1 MGALSIGAVSR
12 AAPSLEPRPGRRRG
26 HLARAALLYAL
37 LALGFFA
44 LPLGGDLSHRLI
56 ARDDLDPSLLIW
68 MLAWWPH
75 ALTHGLNP
83 LLTHAIF
90 YPEGYN
96 LAWATSMPLPAVL
109 LAPITLTA
117 GPVLSY
123 NLLSLLCPALSA
135 WTAYLLARELTGRT
149 VPSLVAGYL
158 FGFSPYVIGH
168 LETSPN
174 LAMVALVPV
183 AVLLCVRRLRG
194 ELPARR
200 FVIALTATLVAQF
213 LISTEVLLTGALFGL
228 IALGL
233 GALLG
238 ARGGRE
244 LGRLLGTCLLAA
256 LAAAVLVSPY
266 LYVFI
271 TGPHYP
277 PTATGF
283 SSDLLTF
290 VLPRGVVALG
300 TSAGPA
306 LPHAGFEGYLGL
318 PLIAIV
324 LLATL
329 AGRGDRG
336 TRLLAAAF
344 AAAVIASLGSPLWV
358 AGHRTGIPLPWAVV
372 SGLPVLRYVLPARL
386 IVFAV
391 LPAAL
396 LAARI
401 LAGLDRPPVAARRW
415 ADRRGARVAAATLVV
430 LAVVVIV
437 PAVGTRSFNTPIADP
452 PFFARGLYARV
463 LHRGDHLLTIPA
475 LGPGQRWLADAG
487 FPVDLS
493 TGSGGQGL
501 PASFT
506 RYPVWDAMIAF
517 PYRLPADYPAALRR
531 FLAAKRV
538 TVIVVANGVPGPW
551 VRLFGSLRIV
561 PRHIGGVTL
570 YRVSGSTG

>member
-1 MGALSIGAVSR
+1 VGALRIGGVLR
-12 AAPSLEPRPGRRRG
+12 APAARKPRPGRRHG
-26 HLARAALLYAL
+26 HLARAAALYTL

-90 YPEGYN
+90 YPDGYN
-96 LAWATSMPLPAVL
+96 LTWATSMPLPAVL
-109 LAPITLTA
+109 LSPLTLTG

-123 NLLSLLCPALSA
+123 NVLSLLCPALSA
-135 WTAYLLARELTGRT
+135 WTAYMLARELTGRT
-149 VPSLVAGYL
+149 LPSLVAGYL

-194 ELPARR
+194 ELTERR
-200 FVIALTATLVAQF
+200 FLAALTATLVAQF

-228 IALGL
+228 TALAL
-233 GALLG
+233 AALLG
-238 ARGGRE
+238 VGSRRE
-244 LGRLLGTCLLAA
+244 LWRLLGTCLLTG

-266 LYVFI
+266 LYVFL

-283 SSDLLTF
+283 SSDLLSF

-300 TSAGPA
+300 TTAGPM

-324 LLATL
+324 LVATF
-329 AGRGDRG
+329 AGRRDRS

-344 AAAVIASLGSPLWV
+344 AAAVIASLGSPLWI
-358 AGHRTGIPLPWAVV
+358 AGHRTGIALPWAVV
-372 SGLPVLRYVLPARL
+372 SELPALRYALPARL

-396 LAARI
+396 MAARL
-401 LAGLDRPPVAARRW
+401 LAGLDRPPAITRRG
-415 ADRRGARVAAATLVV
+415 ADRRGVRVAVVTLAV
-430 LAVVVIV
+430 LAVMAIV
-437 PAVGTRSFNTPIADP
+437 PAIGTRSFDTPIADP

-475 LGPGQRWLADAG
+475 LGAGQRWLADAG

-493 TGSGGQGL
+493 TGSAGQAL
-501 PASFT
+501 PPSFT
-506 RYPVWDAMIAF
+506 RYAVWDAMIAF
-517 PYRLPADYPAALRR
+517 PYRLPADYPAGLRR
-531 FLAAKRV
+531 FLAAN
-538 TVIVVANGVPGPW
+538 A
-551 VRLFGSLRIV
+551 
-561 PRHIGGVTL
+561 
-570 YRVSGSTG
+570 